1 MIIIINKKIRIKI
14 EININKINILI
25 LMVMELRDRISR
37 IPEVLEWH
45 IFKYTRHPLVDLI
58 LSDKEYYFKC
68 REKQDFYEYMVR
80 ICNFFKEEELWEDT
94 NNYFNMRMIGIIR
107 NIYKK
112 DMKPHRIRTIDSK
125 RRVKKCAIKL
135 EGIYRDHYNVSIS
148 MNEALNTKIKQV
160 MHH

>member
-1 MIIIINKKIRIKI
+1 
-14 EININKINILI
+14 
-25 LMVMELRDRISR
+25 MELRDRISR

-68 REKQDFYEYMVR
+68 IEKKDFYEYMVR
-80 ICNFFKEEELWEDT
+80 VCDFFKEEELWEDT

-107 NIYKK
+107 KIYKK
-112 DMKPHRIRTIDSK
+112 DMKPHRIRTIETK
-125 RRVKKCAIKL
+125 RIVKKSAIKL
-135 EGIYRDHYNVSIS
+135 ERIKKQHYNVGISIK
-148 MNEALNTKIKQV
+148 EAINTKIKQE